1 MTVAFRLAREGDL
14 PALAANRWR
23 MRVEEDGEPRGVDPA
38 VFRRHCEAFLGEAL
52 RSGRWALWV
61 AEAEGRLVANAFVQV
76 VPKVPRPGRFDDA
89 IGYVTNVFVEPGQRG
104 RGVGTELAEPRPG
117 LGSRARPRAPDRLAQ
132 RAQPYPLRASGIPR
146 GERDHGAGPPARIA
160 G

>member
-23 MRVEEDGEPRGVDPA
+23 MRVEEDGEPLGVDPA

-89 IGYVTNVFVEPGQRG
+89 IGYVTNVFVDPGDADG
-104 RGVGTELAEPRPG
+104 EW
-117 LGSRARPRAPDRLAQ
+117 AP
-132 RAQPYPLRASGIPR
+132 SS
-146 GERDHGAGPPARIA
+146 
-160 G
+160 